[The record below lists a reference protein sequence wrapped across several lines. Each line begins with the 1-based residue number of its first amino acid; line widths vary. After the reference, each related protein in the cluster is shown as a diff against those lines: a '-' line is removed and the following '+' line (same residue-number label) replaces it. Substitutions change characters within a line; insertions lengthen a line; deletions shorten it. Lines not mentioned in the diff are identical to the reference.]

1 MEVSLVNSLEQSLI
15 PSYDKERPRKNNR
28 DAIIYQSLFLMNL
41 LIIPGLSFLVLFWLF
56 LKRKNQHSWQ
66 RIHLYRSVQL
76 SFLAGF
82 FIILIPLIV
91 LVTTNAFE
99 ASLMVMLIYFVT
111 MHAAFV
117 LLGMLNISRAMAN
130 KLPLF

>member
-1 MEVSLVNSLEQSLI
+1 MIHSAEQSLQGSKI
-15 PSYDKERPRKNNR
+15 SSTKSGR
-28 DAIIYQSLFLMNL
+28 DAIVYQSLFLMNL
-41 LIIPGLSFLVLFWLF
+41 LVIPGLSFLLLIWLF
-56 LKRKNQHSWQ
+56 VKKNHQKGWQ

-76 SFLAGF
+76 SVLAGF
-82 FIILIPLIV
+82 FIVIVPLIV

-99 ASLMVMLIYFVT
+99 ASLMVMIIYFVT

-117 LLGMLNISRAMAN
+117 LLGMLNISRAMAK

>member
-1 MEVSLVNSLEQSLI
+1 MENPLEQSVETDQENN
-15 PSYDKERPRKNNR
+15 SKNGNN
-28 DAIIYQSLFLMNL
+28 AIIYQSLFLMNL
-41 LIIPGLSFLVLFWLF
+41 LLIPGLSFLALIWLLF
-56 LKRKNQHSWQ
+56 KRRNQKGWQ

-76 SFLAGF
+76 SILAGS
-82 FIILIPLIV
+82 FIIIIPLII

-99 ASLMVMLIYFVT
+99 ASLMVMIIYFVT

-117 LLGMLNISRAMAN
+117 LLGMLNLSRAMAK

>member
-1 MEVSLVNSLEQSLI
+1 MS
-15 PSYDKERPRKNNR
+15 
-28 DAIIYQSLFLMNL
+28 
-41 LIIPGLSFLVLFWLF
+41 
-56 LKRKNQHSWQ
+56 KRFIKKKQQKGWQ

-76 SFLAGF
+76 SILAGF
-82 FIILIPLIV
+82 FIVIIPLVI

-99 ASLMVMLIYFVT
+99 ASLMVMIVYFVT

-117 LLGMLNISRAMAN
+117 LLGMLNISRAMAK